1 MYRIYLFGVFMSD
14 YSELEIE
21 HILNGLLPQ
30 IQAKVNVNFNHINK
44 QQIVVGKTFLSES
57 RPPVLTV
64 KRGRTYYKLILENQN
79 DFGGNSATVYG
90 FIRRK
95 DGAIFR
101 AATWKQPETRTK
113 TAIRGHI
120 TDEFCMDYFTP
131 YGVTYAI

>member
-1 MYRIYLFGVFMSD
+1 MSEINTSH
-14 YSELEIE
+14 SELEIK
-21 HILNGLLPQ
+21 HILDGLLPQ
-30 IQAKVNVNFNHINK
+30 IQAKVNINHN
-44 QQIVVGKTFLSES
+44 QIAKSHVIVGKTFLSES
-57 RPPVLTV
+57 RPPVLAV
-64 KRGRTYYKLILENQN
+64 QKGRVYYKLILENQN
-79 DFGGNSATVYG
+79 DFGGNSASVYG

-120 TDEFCMDYFTP
+120 TDEYCIDYFTA

>member
-1 MYRIYLFGVFMSD
+1 MSEINTSH
-14 YSELEIE
+14 SELD
-21 HILNGLLPQ
+21 GLLPQ
-30 IQAKVNVNFNHINK
+30 IQAKVNINHN
-44 QQIVVGKTFLSES
+44 QIAKSHVIVGKTFLSES
-57 RPPVLTV
+57 RPPVLAV
-64 KRGRTYYKLILENQN
+64 QKGRVYYKLILENQN
-79 DFGGNSATVYG
+79 DFGGNSASVYG

-120 TDEFCMDYFTP
+120 TDEYCIDYFTA

>member
-1 MYRIYLFGVFMSD
+1 MTPTTPA
-14 YSELEIE
+14 YSELEIGY
-21 HILNGLLPQ
+21 ILKELISKIQ
-30 IQAKVNVNFNHINK
+30 IKVNSNYEKYKSPV
-44 QQIVVGKTFLSES
+44 QIVGKSYLSEL
-57 RPPVLTV
+57 RPPVLTIQ
-64 KRGRTYYKLILENQN
+64 KGRIYYKLILESTS

-120 TDEFCMDYFTP
+120 TDEYCIDYFTP
-131 YGVTYAI
+131 HGVTYAI

>member
-1 MYRIYLFGVFMSD
+1 MSQTKLS
-14 YSELEIE
+14 YSELEIKY
-21 HILNGLLPQ
+21 ILDGLVSQ
-30 IQAKVNVNFNHINK
+30 IQTKVDSNYEK
-44 QQIVVGKTFLSES
+44 YKAPKQIVGKSYLSELK
-57 RPPVLTV
+57 PPILTIHN
-64 KRGRTYYKLILENQN
+64 GRVYYKLILESTS

-120 TDEFCMDYFTP
+120 TDEYCIDYFTP
-131 YGVTYAI
+131 HGVTYAI

>member
-1 MYRIYLFGVFMSD
+1 MSQTKLS
-14 YSELEIE
+14 YSELEIKY
-21 HILNGLLPQ
+21 ILDGLVSR
-30 IQAKVNVNFNHINK
+30 IQTKVDSNYEKYKSPV
-44 QQIVVGKTFLSES
+44 QIVGKSYLSEL
-57 RPPVLTV
+57 RPPVLTIQ
-64 KRGRTYYKLILENQN
+64 KGRIYYKLILESTS

-120 TDEFCMDYFTP
+120 TDEYCIDYFTP
-131 YGVTYAI
+131 HGVTYAI

>member
-1 MYRIYLFGVFMSD
+1 MTG

-21 HILNGLLPQ
+21 HTLKELLPQ
-30 IQAKVNVNFNHINK
+30 IQAKVNVSHTRHARPHTI
-44 QQIVVGKTFLSES
+44 VGKTFLSES
-57 RPPVLTV
+57 KPPVLAV
-64 KRGRTYYKLILENQN
+64 QKGRVYYKLILENQN
-79 DFGGNSATVYG
+79 DFGGNSASVYG

-113 TAIRGHI
+113 SAIRGHI
-120 TDEFCMDYFTP
+120 TDEYCIDYFTA

>member
-1 MYRIYLFGVFMSD
+1 MSEN

-21 HILNGLLPQ
+21 HLLRELMPK
-30 IQAKVNVNFNHINK
+30 IQVKVNLSFERHNPSR
-44 QQIVVGKTFLSES
+44 QIVGKSFLSELA
-57 RPPVLTV
+57 PPKLTV
-64 KRGRTYYKLILENQN
+64 QKGRVYHKLILENQN

-90 FIRRK
+90 FIRRR

-113 TAIRGHI
+113 TAIRGYI
-120 TDEFCMDYFTP
+120 TDEYCIDYFTA

>member
-1 MYRIYLFGVFMSD
+1 MSD

-21 HILNGLLPQ
+21 HVLNELLPQ
-30 IQAKVNVNFNHINK
+30 IQAKVNINHQHLSK
-44 QQIVVGKTFLSES
+44 QQIIMGKTFLSES
-57 RPPVLTV
+57 RPPALKVQ
-64 KRGRTYYKLILENQN
+64 KGRTYYKLILENQN

>member
-1 MYRIYLFGVFMSD
+1 MSEINTSH
-14 YSELEIE
+14 SELEIKHVLDE
-21 HILNGLLPQ
+21 LLPQ
-30 IQAKVNVNFNHINK
+30 IQAKVNINYEK
-44 QQIVVGKTFLSES
+44 FSSPQVIVGKTFLSES
-57 RPPVLTV
+57 RPPVLAV
-64 KRGRTYYKLILENQN
+64 QKGRVYYKLILENQN
-79 DFGGNSATVYG
+79 DFGGNSASVYG

-120 TDEFCMDYFTP
+120 TDEYCIDYFTA

>member
-1 MYRIYLFGVFMSD
+1 MSEID
-14 YSELEIE
+14 TSHSELEIK
-21 HILNGLLPQ
+21 HILDGLLPQ
-30 IQAKVNVNFNHINK
+30 IQTKVNLNYNK
-44 QQIVVGKTFLSES
+44 YRPPPQIIGKSFLSELN
-57 RPPVLTV
+57 PPVLAV
-64 KRGRTYYKLILENQN
+64 QKGRVYYKLILENQN

-120 TDEFCMDYFTP
+120 TDEYCIDYFTA

>member
-1 MYRIYLFGVFMSD
+1 MSEINTSH
-14 YSELEIE
+14 SELEIKY
-21 HILNGLLPQ
+21 ILDGLLPQ
-30 IQAKVNVNFNHINK
+30 IQAKVNINYE
-44 QQIVVGKTFLSES
+44 QVARPQIIVGKTFLSES
-57 RPPVLTV
+57 RPPVLAV
-64 KRGRTYYKLILENQN
+64 QKGRVYYKLILENQN
-79 DFGGNSATVYG
+79 DFGGNSASVYG

-120 TDEFCMDYFTP
+120 TDEYCIDYFTA

>member
-1 MYRIYLFGVFMSD
+1 MSD

-21 HILNGLLPQ
+21 HTLNQLVPQ
-30 IQAKVNVNFNHINK
+30 IQAKVNVNYEQVKRPHI
-44 QQIVVGKTFLSES
+44 IVGKTFLSES

-64 KRGRTYYKLILENQN
+64 QKGRVYYKLILENQN
-79 DFGGNSATVYG
+79 DFGGNSASVYG

-101 AATWKQPETRTK
+101 AATWKRPETRTK

-120 TDEFCMDYFTP
+120 TDEYCIDYFTA

>member
-1 MYRIYLFGVFMSD
+1 MSE

-21 HILNGLLPQ
+21 HTLNELLPQ
-30 IQAKVNVNFNHINK
+30 IQAKVNINYS
-44 QQIVVGKTFLSES
+44 QHASPQIVMGKTFLSES
-57 RPPVLTV
+57 NPPVLTV
-64 KRGRTYYKLILENQN
+64 QKGRVYYKLILENQN
-79 DFGGNSATVYG
+79 DFGGNSASVYG

-113 TAIRGHI
+113 SAIRGHI
-120 TDEFCMDYFTP
+120 TDEYCIDYFTA

>member
-1 MYRIYLFGVFMSD
+1 MSQTETNH
-14 YSELEIE
+14 SELEIK
-21 HILNGLLPQ
+21 HILDELVPK
-30 IQAKVNVNFNHINK
+30 IQTKVNLNYQRYKSPN
-44 QQIVVGKTFLSES
+44 QIVGKSFLSELK
-57 RPPVLTV
+57 PPILTIQ
-64 KRGRTYYKLILENQN
+64 KGRIYYKLILESTS

-120 TDEFCMDYFTP
+120 TDEYCIDYFTA

>member
-1 MYRIYLFGVFMSD
+1 MSQTETNH
-14 YSELEIE
+14 SELEIK
-21 HILNGLLPQ
+21 HILDELVPK
-30 IQAKVNVNFNHINK
+30 IQTKVNLNYQRYKSPN
-44 QQIVVGKTFLSES
+44 QIVGKSFLSELK
-57 RPPVLTV
+57 PPILTIQ
-64 KRGRTYYKLILENQN
+64 KGRIYYKLILESTS

-120 TDEFCMDYFTP
+120 TDEYCIDYFTP
-131 YGVTYAI
+131 HGVTYAI

>member
-1 MYRIYLFGVFMSD
+1 MSD

-21 HILNGLLPQ
+21 HVLEKLLPK
-30 IQAKVNVNFNHINK
+30 IQAKVNLNHDFISSR
-44 QQIVVGKTFLSES
+44 QIVVGKHFLSES
-57 RPPVLTV
+57 RPPILKVN
-64 KRGRTYYKLILENQN
+64 KGRTYYKLFLENQN
-79 DFGGNSATVYG
+79 DFGGSSSTVYA

-95 DGAIFR
+95 DGAVFR

-120 TDEFCMDYFTP
+120 TDEYCLDYFTP

>member
-1 MYRIYLFGVFMSD
+1 MSQTETNH
-14 YSELEIE
+14 SELEIK
-21 HILNGLLPQ
+21 HILDELVPK
-30 IQAKVNVNFNHINK
+30 IQTKVNLNYQRYKSPN
-44 QQIVVGKTFLSES
+44 QIVGKSFLSELK
-57 RPPVLTV
+57 PPILTIQE
-64 KRGRTYYKLILENQN
+64 GRIYYKLILESTS

-120 TDEFCMDYFTP
+120 TDEYCIDYFTP
-131 YGVTYAI
+131 HGVTYAI